1 MRTKDLPHTKESLI
15 AAIATGLEPKFLFFW
30 GHQPKH
36 PHQVGKE
43 CLSQWYEIA
52 FTVNNVTYPSTE
64 HYMMAEKA
72 RLFNDSASLHK
83 ILAAKHP
90 GEAKTLG
97 RSVTPFDE
105 TQWQEHRFTIALQGN
120 MAKFQQNTELK
131 TFLLTTGNKILVEAS
146 PMDSI
151 WGIGLAQ
158 DHPDAENPAAWPGL
172 NLLGFVL
179 MKVRA
184 AIVLAEQE

>member
-1 MRTKDLPHTKESLI
+1 MRTEDLPLNKEALI
-15 AAIATGLEPKFLFFW
+15 AAIATGFEPKFLFFW

-36 PHQVGKE
+36 QQQVGKE

-72 RLFNDSASLHK
+72 RLFNDNTSLHK

-97 RSVTPFDE
+97 RSVAPFDE
-105 TQWQEHRFTIALQGN
+105 IIWQEHRFTIALQGN

-131 TFLLTTGNKILVEAS
+131 SFLLTTGNKILVEAS

-158 DHPDAENPAAWPGL
+158 DHVDASHPAAWPGL

-179 MKVRA
+179 MKVRET
-184 AIVLAEQE
+184 IVLAAQA

>member
-1 MRTKDLPHTKESLI
+1 MRTEQQPLTKEALI
-15 AAIATGLEPKFLFFW
+15 ASLATGLAPQFLFFW

-36 PHQVGKE
+36 QQQMGKE

-72 RLFNDSASLHK
+72 RLFNDNTSLHK

-105 TQWQEHRFTIALQGN
+105 TLWQEQRFAIAFQGN

-146 PMDSI
+146 PVDSI

-158 DHPDAENPAAWPGL
+158 DHTDATNPAAWPGL

-179 MKVRA
+179 MKVRET
-184 AIVLAEQE
+184 IRLGVQE

>member
-1 MRTKDLPHTKESLI
+1 MRTQDLPLSKESLI
-15 AAIATGLEPKFLFFW
+15 AAIATGAEPKFLFFW

-43 CLSQWYEIA
+43 CLSQWYEKA
-52 FTVNNVTYPSTE
+52 FMVDNITYPSTE

-72 RLFNDSASLHK
+72 RLFNDNTSLNK

-97 RSVTPFDE
+97 RSITPFDE
-105 TQWQEHRFTIALQGN
+105 TQWQEHRFTIAFQGN
-120 MAKFQQNTELK
+120 MAKFQQNIELK

-158 DHPDAENPAAWPGL
+158 DHADAANPSAWPGL
-172 NLLGFVL
+172 NLLGFAL

-184 AIVLAEQE
+184 VIVLAAQE